1 MFGWLFTDAIPNHR
15 PLVCEVRVWD
25 CSGYQCQYS
34 VVIYQKGFLHLSWK
48 RGNVNSLATV
58 DLYIF
63 GYFSLFHIFFSSCN
77 VFSQRCP
84 LLLYSAACGACGF
97 QKCHRFQEVAWNW
110 QSRQNSCCRISPW
123 QASSGALSCSLCIE
137 TLSWSK
143 LHSLADCLSDHGNL
157 GQTTLR
163 SLPWDVSHY
172 GQEPRPKG
180 VLWAVKM
187 FNSPQKTNE
196 PQAALTTAH
205 FL

>member
-1 MFGWLFTDAIPNHR
+1 MWYLIIDHWSVKWGSGTAVGPSANIPLSFTRKVSCIWIENVAMLTLWLLLTFIS
-15 PLVCEVRVWD
+15 LV
-25 CSGYQCQYS
+25 
-34 VVIYQKGFLHLSWK
+34 
-48 RGNVNSLATV
+48 
-58 DLYIF
+58 IF
-63 GYFSLFHIFFSSCN
+63 PSHIFFSSCN

-143 LHSLADCLSDHGNL
+143 LYSLADCLSDHGNL

-187 FNSPQKTNE
+187 FNSPPKD
-196 PQAALTTAH
+196 
-205 FL
+205 